1 MLTWMMGIMRKG
13 NEDMRFIHVFRK
25 LQKWE
30 FKFQIM
36 EFVDAYSRGGQG
48 SSIGWWE
55 FLTMSFNASNT
66 CLYGAYS

>member
-25 LQKWE
+25 LQKRE

-36 EFVDAYSRGGQG
+36 EFVHAYSRGGQG
-48 SSIGWWE
+48 SSIG
-55 FLTMSFNASNT
+55 
-66 CLYGAYS
+66 